1 MDQKRHHLQGDRA
14 ATEQLLDEYIDYLM
28 DHSDSEHPAWNLEM
42 IRSGKSNKWNYIDGC
57 MITGILERYAIT
69 GEARFLDF
77 ADRFMSGFVEED
89 GRIRTYD
96 PAEYSL
102 DNVNPAKNL
111 FTLYDLTGKEKY
123 RKALEL
129 VRSQLSTMPRTPEG
143 NFWHK
148 LIYPNQVWLDGIYMA
163 LPFYMEYEKRFDAQ
177 KDCLDICRQI
187 ANVEIRMRDP
197 KTGLYYHGYDA
208 SRKMYWADPDTG
220 CSPNFWLRAEGWFIR
235 GLVDVL
241 EIMKDLPMQ
250 DESVHLQH
258 MLLDL
263 AKALTWKGAE
273 KAAKLVTFAN
283 AYDLPVIT
291 VVDVTSYKNTECTE
305 SHMPTSAAKL
315 AYAYANAD
323 VPMITVVKNALGTAG
338 LSFGAKALGADVV
351 YAFNNSKIGVIDAAQ
366 AAKVVADGDAEA
378 EKKFASENTALAA
391 AKRGY
396 VDEIIAPEETRQ
408 RIAAAL
414 QMLGYKSVYRPDKK
428 SGTV

>member
-1 MDQKRHHLQGDRA
+1 MEHKRHHLQGDRA

-57 MITGILERYAIT
+57 MITGILERYEIT

-123 RKALEL
+123 RKAIEL

-163 LPFYMEYEKRFDAQ
+163 LPFYMEYEKRLDAK
-177 KDCLDICRQI
+177 KDCEDICRQI

-220 CSPNFWLRAEGWFIR
+220 CSPNFWLRAEGWFIL

-241 EIMKDLPMQ
+241 EIMMDLPMQ
-250 DESVHLQH
+250 AESVHLQH

-263 AKALTWKGAE
+263 AKALSKYQDPSGLWYQLIALPELDGNYLETSGTALISAALLKAVRLGFLPESFRAIGE
-273 KAAKLVTFAN
+273 KAFYSIVDHRLTKNADGTPCVTGICLVAGLGGEQHRDGSVAYYLSEPVVQNDAKGVGPL
-283 AYDLPVIT
+283 L
-291 VVDVTSYKNTECTE
+291 
-305 SHMPTSAAKL
+305 L
-315 AYAYANAD
+315 AY
-323 VPMITVVKNALGTAG
+323 T
-338 LSFGAKALGADVV
+338 
-351 YAFNNSKIGVIDAAQ
+351 
-366 AAKVVADGDAEA
+366 E
-378 EKKFASENTALAA
+378 
-391 AKRGY
+391 
-396 VDEIIAPEETRQ
+396 
-408 RIAAAL
+408 
-414 QMLGYKSVYRPDKK
+414 MLR
-428 SGTV
+428 

>member
-1 MDQKRHHLQGDRA
+1 MDHKRHHLQGDRA

-28 DHSDSEHPAWNLEM
+28 AHSDSAHPAWNLEM
-42 IRSGKSNKWNYIDGC
+42 IRSWKSNKWNYIDGC
-57 MITGILERYAIT
+57 MITGILELYEIT
-69 GEARFLDF
+69 GETRFFDF
-77 ADRFMSGFVEED
+77 ADRFLSGFVEED

-177 KDCLDICRQI
+177 KDCEDICRQI

-220 CSPNFWLRAEGWFIR
+220 CSPNFWLRAEGWFILC
-235 GLVDVL
+235 LVDVL

-250 DESVHLQH
+250 AESVHLQH

-263 AKALTWKGAE
+263 AKALSKYQDPSGLWYQLIALPELAGNYLETSGTALISAALLKAVRLGFLPESFRAVGE
-273 KAAKLVTFAN
+273 KAFYGIVDHRLTQNADGTPCVTGICLVAGLGGEQHRDGSVAYYLSEPVVQNDAKGVGPL
-283 AYDLPVIT
+283 L
-291 VVDVTSYKNTECTE
+291 
-305 SHMPTSAAKL
+305 L
-315 AYAYANAD
+315 AY
-323 VPMITVVKNALGTAG
+323 T
-338 LSFGAKALGADVV
+338 
-351 YAFNNSKIGVIDAAQ
+351 
-366 AAKVVADGDAEA
+366 E
-378 EKKFASENTALAA
+378 
-391 AKRGY
+391 
-396 VDEIIAPEETRQ
+396 
-408 RIAAAL
+408 
-414 QMLGYKSVYRPDKK
+414 MLR
-428 SGTV
+428 

>member
-42 IRSGKSNKWNYIDGC
+42 IRSGKCNKWNYIDGC
-57 MITGILERYAIT
+57 MITGILERYEIT

-77 ADRFMSGFVEED
+77 ADRFLSGFVEED

-123 RKALEL
+123 RKAIEL

-177 KDCLDICRQI
+177 KDCEDICRQI

-220 CSPNFWLRAEGWFIR
+220 CSPNFWLRAEGWFIL

-250 DESVHLQH
+250 AESVHLQH

-263 AKALTWKGAE
+263 AKALSKYQDPSGLWYQLIALPELEGNYLETSGTALISAALLKAVRLGFLPESFRAVGE
-273 KAAKLVTFAN
+273 KAF
-283 AYDLPVIT
+283 YGI
-291 VVDVTSYKNTECTE
+291 VDHRLTKNTDGTPCVTGICLVGGLGGEQ
-305 SHMPTSAAKL
+305 HRDGSAAYYLSEPVVQNDAKGVGPLLL
-315 AYAYANAD
+315 AY
-323 VPMITVVKNALGTAG
+323 T
-338 LSFGAKALGADVV
+338 
-351 YAFNNSKIGVIDAAQ
+351 
-366 AAKVVADGDAEA
+366 E
-378 EKKFASENTALAA
+378 
-391 AKRGY
+391 
-396 VDEIIAPEETRQ
+396 
-408 RIAAAL
+408 
-414 QMLGYKSVYRPDKK
+414 MLR
-428 SGTV
+428 

>member
-28 DHSDSEHPAWNLEM
+28 AHSDSAHPAWNLEM
-42 IRSGKSNKWNYIDGC
+42 IRSWKSNKWNYIDGC
-57 MITGILERYAIT
+57 MITGILERYEIT

-77 ADRFMSGFVEED
+77 ADRFMSGFVQED
-89 GRIRTYD
+89 GLIRTYD

-177 KDCLDICRQI
+177 KDCEDICRQI

-220 CSPNFWLRAEGWFIR
+220 CSPNFWLRAEGWFIL

-241 EIMKDLPMQ
+241 EIMKDLPMRA
-250 DESVHLQH
+250 ESVHLQH

-263 AKALTWKGAE
+263 AKALSKYQDPSGLWYQLIALPELAGNYLETSGTALISAALLKAVRLGFLPESFRAVGE
-273 KAAKLVTFAN
+273 KAFYGIVDHRLTKNADGTPCVTGICLVGGLGGEQHR
-283 AYDLPVIT
+283 DG
-291 VVDVTSYKNTECTE
+291 
-305 SHMPTSAAKL
+305 SAAYYLSEPVVQNDAKGVGPLLL
-315 AYAYANAD
+315 AY
-323 VPMITVVKNALGTAG
+323 T
-338 LSFGAKALGADVV
+338 
-351 YAFNNSKIGVIDAAQ
+351 
-366 AAKVVADGDAEA
+366 E
-378 EKKFASENTALAA
+378 
-391 AKRGY
+391 
-396 VDEIIAPEETRQ
+396 
-408 RIAAAL
+408 
-414 QMLGYKSVYRPDKK
+414 MLR
-428 SGTV
+428 

>member
-1 MDQKRHHLQGDRA
+1 MEHKRHHLQGDRA

-42 IRSGKSNKWNYIDGC
+42 IRSGKCNKWNYIDGC
-57 MITGILERYAIT
+57 MITGILERYEIT

-77 ADRFMSGFVEED
+77 ADRFMSGFVEEN

-163 LPFYMEYEKRFDAQ
+163 LPFYMEYEKRFDAK
-177 KDCLDICRQI
+177 KDCEDICRQI

-220 CSPNFWLRAEGWFIR
+220 CSPNFWLRAEGWFIL

-241 EIMKDLPMQ
+241 EIMMDLPMQ
-250 DESVHLQH
+250 AESVHLQH

-263 AKALTWKGAE
+263 AKALSKYQDPSGLWYQLIALPELEGKYLETSGTALISAALLKAVRFGFLPESFRAVGE
-273 KAAKLVTFAN
+273 KAFYGIVDRRLTKNADGTPCVTGICLVGGLGGEQHR
-283 AYDLPVIT
+283 DG
-291 VVDVTSYKNTECTE
+291 
-305 SHMPTSAAKL
+305 SAAYYLSEPVVQNDAKGVGPLLL
-315 AYAYANAD
+315 AY
-323 VPMITVVKNALGTAG
+323 T
-338 LSFGAKALGADVV
+338 
-351 YAFNNSKIGVIDAAQ
+351 
-366 AAKVVADGDAEA
+366 E
-378 EKKFASENTALAA
+378 
-391 AKRGY
+391 
-396 VDEIIAPEETRQ
+396 
-408 RIAAAL
+408 
-414 QMLGYKSVYRPDKK
+414 MLR
-428 SGTV
+428 

>member
-1 MDQKRHHLQGDRA
+1 MEHKRHHLQGDRA

-42 IRSGKSNKWNYIDGC
+42 IRSGKCNKWNYIDGC
-57 MITGILERYAIT
+57 MITGILERYEIT

-177 KDCLDICRQI
+177 KDCEDICRQI

-220 CSPNFWLRAEGWFIR
+220 CSPNFWLRAEGWFIL

-241 EIMKDLPMQ
+241 EIMMDLPMQ
-250 DESVHLQH
+250 AESVHLQH

-263 AKALTWKGAE
+263 AKALSKYQDPSGLWYQLIALPELEGNYLETSGTALISAALLKAVRLGFLPESFRAVGE
-273 KAAKLVTFAN
+273 KAFYGIVDRRLTKNADGTPCVTGICLVGGLGGEQHR
-283 AYDLPVIT
+283 DG
-291 VVDVTSYKNTECTE
+291 
-305 SHMPTSAAKL
+305 SAAYYLSEPVVQNDAKGVGPLLL
-315 AYAYANAD
+315 AY
-323 VPMITVVKNALGTAG
+323 T
-338 LSFGAKALGADVV
+338 
-351 YAFNNSKIGVIDAAQ
+351 
-366 AAKVVADGDAEA
+366 E
-378 EKKFASENTALAA
+378 
-391 AKRGY
+391 
-396 VDEIIAPEETRQ
+396 
-408 RIAAAL
+408 
-414 QMLGYKSVYRPDKK
+414 MLR
-428 SGTV
+428 

>member
-1 MDQKRHHLQGDRA
+1 MEHKRHHLQGDRA

-42 IRSGKSNKWNYIDGC
+42 IRSGKCNKWNYIDGC
-57 MITGILERYAIT
+57 MITGILERYEIT

-123 RKALEL
+123 RKAIEL

-163 LPFYMEYEKRFDAQ
+163 LPFYMEYEKRFDAK
-177 KDCLDICRQI
+177 KDCEDICRQI

-220 CSPNFWLRAEGWFIR
+220 CSPNFWLRAEGWFIL

-241 EIMKDLPMQ
+241 EIMMDLPMQ
-250 DESVHLQH
+250 AESVHLQH

-263 AKALTWKGAE
+263 AKALSKYQDPSGLWYQLIALPELEGNYLETSGTALISAALLKAVRLGFLPESFRAVGE
-273 KAAKLVTFAN
+273 KAFYGIVDRRLTKNADGTPCVTGICLVGGLGGEQHR
-283 AYDLPVIT
+283 DG
-291 VVDVTSYKNTECTE
+291 
-305 SHMPTSAAKL
+305 SAAYYLSEPVVQNDAKGVGPLLL
-315 AYAYANAD
+315 AY
-323 VPMITVVKNALGTAG
+323 T
-338 LSFGAKALGADVV
+338 
-351 YAFNNSKIGVIDAAQ
+351 
-366 AAKVVADGDAEA
+366 E
-378 EKKFASENTALAA
+378 
-391 AKRGY
+391 
-396 VDEIIAPEETRQ
+396 
-408 RIAAAL
+408 
-414 QMLGYKSVYRPDKK
+414 MLR
-428 SGTV
+428 

>member
-28 DHSDSEHPAWNLEM
+28 AHSDSGHPAWNLEM

-57 MITGILERYAIT
+57 MITGILELYEIT

-77 ADRFMSGFVEED
+77 ADRFLSGFVEEN
-89 GRIRTYD
+89 GHIRTYD
-96 PAEYSL
+96 PEEYSL
-102 DNVNPAKNL
+102 DNVNPGKNL
-111 FTLYDLTGKEKY
+111 FLLYDLTGKEKY
-123 RKALEL
+123 RKATER

-177 KDCLDICRQI
+177 KDCQDICQQI

-197 KTGLYYHGYDA
+197 ETGLYYHGYDA

-220 CSPNFWLRAEGWFIR
+220 CSPNFWLRAEGWFIL

-250 DESVHLQH
+250 AESVHLQH

-263 AKALTWKGAE
+263 AKALSKYQDPSGLWYQLIALPELEGNYLETSGTALISAALLKAVRLGFLPESFRAVGE
-273 KAAKLVTFAN
+273 KAFYGIVDHRLTKNADGTPCVTGICLVAGLGGEQHRDGSVAYYLSEPVVQNDAKGVGPL
-283 AYDLPVIT
+283 L
-291 VVDVTSYKNTECTE
+291 
-305 SHMPTSAAKL
+305 L
-315 AYAYANAD
+315 AY
-323 VPMITVVKNALGTAG
+323 T
-338 LSFGAKALGADVV
+338 
-351 YAFNNSKIGVIDAAQ
+351 
-366 AAKVVADGDAEA
+366 E
-378 EKKFASENTALAA
+378 
-391 AKRGY
+391 
-396 VDEIIAPEETRQ
+396 
-408 RIAAAL
+408 
-414 QMLGYKSVYRPDKK
+414 MLR
-428 SGTV
+428 

>member
-28 DHSDSEHPAWNLEM
+28 AHSDSAHPAWNLEM
-42 IRSGKSNKWNYIDGC
+42 IRSWKSNKWNYIDGC
-57 MITGILERYAIT
+57 MITGILELYEIT
-69 GEARFLDF
+69 GETRFFDF
-77 ADRFMSGFVEED
+77 ADRFLSGFVEED

-177 KDCLDICRQI
+177 KDCEDICRQI

-220 CSPNFWLRAEGWFIR
+220 CSPNFWLRAEGWFIL

-241 EIMKDLPMQ
+241 EIMKDLPMRA
-250 DESVHLQH
+250 ESVHLQH

-263 AKALTWKGAE
+263 AKALSKYQDPSGLWYQLIALPELAGNYLETSGTALISAALLKAVRLGFLPESFRAVGE
-273 KAAKLVTFAN
+273 KAFYGIVDHRLTKNADGTPCVTGICLVGGLGGEQHRDGSTAYYLSEPVVQNDAKGVGPL
-283 AYDLPVIT
+283 L
-291 VVDVTSYKNTECTE
+291 
-305 SHMPTSAAKL
+305 L
-315 AYAYANAD
+315 AY
-323 VPMITVVKNALGTAG
+323 T
-338 LSFGAKALGADVV
+338 
-351 YAFNNSKIGVIDAAQ
+351 
-366 AAKVVADGDAEA
+366 E
-378 EKKFASENTALAA
+378 
-391 AKRGY
+391 
-396 VDEIIAPEETRQ
+396 
-408 RIAAAL
+408 
-414 QMLGYKSVYRPDKK
+414 MLR
-428 SGTV
+428 

>member
-28 DHSDSEHPAWNLEM
+28 DYSDSEHPAWNLEM
-42 IRSGKSNKWNYIDGC
+42 IRSGKCNKWNYIDGC
-57 MITGILERYAIT
+57 MITGILERYEIT

-77 ADRFMSGFVEED
+77 ADRFLSGFVEED

-177 KDCLDICRQI
+177 KDCQEICQQI
-187 ANVEIRMRDP
+187 ARVEARMRDQ

-220 CSPNFWLRAEGWFIR
+220 CSPNFWLRAEGWFIL

-250 DESVHLQH
+250 AESVHLQH

-263 AKALTWKGAE
+263 AKALSKYQDPSGLWYQLIALPELAGNYLETSGTALISAALLKAVRLGFLPESFRAVGE
-273 KAAKLVTFAN
+273 KAFYGIVDHRLTKNADGTPCVTGICLVGGLGGEQHR
-283 AYDLPVIT
+283 DG
-291 VVDVTSYKNTECTE
+291 
-305 SHMPTSAAKL
+305 SAAYYLSEPVVQNDAKGVGPLLL
-315 AYAYANAD
+315 AY
-323 VPMITVVKNALGTAG
+323 T
-338 LSFGAKALGADVV
+338 
-351 YAFNNSKIGVIDAAQ
+351 
-366 AAKVVADGDAEA
+366 E
-378 EKKFASENTALAA
+378 
-391 AKRGY
+391 
-396 VDEIIAPEETRQ
+396 
-408 RIAAAL
+408 
-414 QMLGYKSVYRPDKK
+414 MLR
-428 SGTV
+428 

>member
-28 DHSDSEHPAWNLEM
+28 AHSDSAHPAWNLEM
-42 IRSGKSNKWNYIDGC
+42 IRSWKSNKWNYIDGC
-57 MITGILERYAIT
+57 MITGILERYEIT

-77 ADRFMSGFVEED
+77 ADRFMSGFVQED
-89 GRIRTYD
+89 GLIRTYD

-177 KDCLDICRQI
+177 KDCEDICRQI

-220 CSPNFWLRAEGWFIR
+220 CSPNFWLRAEGWFIL

-241 EIMKDLPMQ
+241 EIMKDLPMGA
-250 DESVHLQH
+250 ERVHLQH

-263 AKALTWKGAE
+263 AKALSKYQDPSGLWYQLIALPELAGNYLETSGTALISAALLKAVRLGFLPESFRAVGE
-273 KAAKLVTFAN
+273 KAFYGIVDHRLTKNADGTPCVTGICLVGGLGGEQHR
-283 AYDLPVIT
+283 DG
-291 VVDVTSYKNTECTE
+291 
-305 SHMPTSAAKL
+305 SAAYYLSEPVVQNDAKGVGPLLL
-315 AYAYANAD
+315 AY
-323 VPMITVVKNALGTAG
+323 T
-338 LSFGAKALGADVV
+338 
-351 YAFNNSKIGVIDAAQ
+351 
-366 AAKVVADGDAEA
+366 E
-378 EKKFASENTALAA
+378 
-391 AKRGY
+391 
-396 VDEIIAPEETRQ
+396 
-408 RIAAAL
+408 
-414 QMLGYKSVYRPDKK
+414 MLR
-428 SGTV
+428 

>member
-1 MDQKRHHLQGDRA
+1 MDQKRHHLQGERA
-14 ATEQLLDEYIDYLM
+14 ATEQLLDEYINYLM

-42 IRSGKSNKWNYIDGC
+42 IRSGKNNKWNYIDGC
-57 MITGILERYAIT
+57 MITGILELYEIT
-69 GEARFLDF
+69 GEARYLDF
-77 ADRFMSGFVEED
+77 ADRFLSGFVEED
-89 GRIRTYD
+89 GSIRTYD
-96 PAEYSL
+96 VEEYSL

-111 FTLYDLTGKEKY
+111 ITMYGLTGKEKY
-123 RKALEL
+123 RKAIEL

-177 KDCLDICRQI
+177 KDCQDICRQI

-250 DESVHLQH
+250 AESVHLQH

-263 AKALTWKGAE
+263 AKALSKYQDPSGLWYQLIALPELEGNYLETSGTALISAALLKAVRLGFLPESFRAIGE
-273 KAAKLVTFAN
+273 KAFYGIVDHRLTKNADGTPCVTGICLVAGLGGELHRDGSVAYYLSEPVVQNDAKGVGPL
-283 AYDLPVIT
+283 L
-291 VVDVTSYKNTECTE
+291 
-305 SHMPTSAAKL
+305 L
-315 AYAYANAD
+315 AY
-323 VPMITVVKNALGTAG
+323 T
-338 LSFGAKALGADVV
+338 
-351 YAFNNSKIGVIDAAQ
+351 
-366 AAKVVADGDAEA
+366 E
-378 EKKFASENTALAA
+378 
-391 AKRGY
+391 
-396 VDEIIAPEETRQ
+396 
-408 RIAAAL
+408 
-414 QMLGYKSVYRPDKK
+414 MLR
-428 SGTV
+428 

>member
-28 DHSDSEHPAWNLEM
+28 AHSDSAHPAWNLEM
-42 IRSGKSNKWNYIDGC
+42 IRSWKSNKWNYIDGC
-57 MITGILERYAIT
+57 MITGILERYEIT

-77 ADRFMSGFVEED
+77 ADRFLSGFVEED

-102 DNVNPAKNL
+102 DDVNPAKNL

-177 KDCLDICRQI
+177 KDCEDICRQI

-220 CSPNFWLRAEGWFIR
+220 CSPNFWLRAEGWFIL

-241 EIMKDLPMQ
+241 EIMKDLPMGA
-250 DESVHLQH
+250 ERVHLQH

-263 AKALTWKGAE
+263 AKALSKYQDPSGLWYQLIALPELAGNYLETSGTALISAALLKAVRLGFLPESFRAVGE
-273 KAAKLVTFAN
+273 KAFYGIVDHRLTKNADGTPCVTGICLVGGLGGEQHR
-283 AYDLPVIT
+283 DG
-291 VVDVTSYKNTECTE
+291 
-305 SHMPTSAAKL
+305 SAAYYL
-315 AYAYANAD
+315 SE
-323 VPMITVVKNALGTAG
+323 PVVQNDAKGVGPLL
-338 LSFGAKALGADVV
+338 LS
-351 YAFNNSKIGVIDAAQ
+351 YT
-366 AAKVVADGDAEA
+366 E
-378 EKKFASENTALAA
+378 
-391 AKRGY
+391 
-396 VDEIIAPEETRQ
+396 
-408 RIAAAL
+408 
-414 QMLGYKSVYRPDKK
+414 MLR
-428 SGTV
+428 

>member
-28 DHSDSEHPAWNLEM
+28 AHSDSAHPAWNLEM
-42 IRSGKSNKWNYIDGC
+42 IRSGKCNKWNYIDGC
-57 MITGILERYAIT
+57 MITGILERYEIT

-77 ADRFMSGFVEED
+77 ADRFLSGFVEED

-177 KDCLDICRQI
+177 KDCEDICRQI

-220 CSPNFWLRAEGWFIR
+220 CSPNFWLRAEGWFIL

-241 EIMKDLPMQ
+241 EIMKDLPMGA
-250 DESVHLQH
+250 ERVHLQH

-263 AKALTWKGAE
+263 AKALSKYQDPSGLWYQLIALPELAGNYLETSGTALISAALLKAVRLGFLPESFRAVGE
-273 KAAKLVTFAN
+273 KAFYGIVDHRLTKNADGTPCVTGICLVGGLGGEQHR
-283 AYDLPVIT
+283 DG
-291 VVDVTSYKNTECTE
+291 
-305 SHMPTSAAKL
+305 SAAYYLSEPVVQNDAKGVGPLLL
-315 AYAYANAD
+315 AY
-323 VPMITVVKNALGTAG
+323 T
-338 LSFGAKALGADVV
+338 
-351 YAFNNSKIGVIDAAQ
+351 
-366 AAKVVADGDAEA
+366 E
-378 EKKFASENTALAA
+378 
-391 AKRGY
+391 
-396 VDEIIAPEETRQ
+396 
-408 RIAAAL
+408 
-414 QMLGYKSVYRPDKK
+414 MLR
-428 SGTV
+428 

>member
-28 DHSDSEHPAWNLEM
+28 AHSDSAHPAWNLEM
-42 IRSGKSNKWNYIDGC
+42 IRSWKSNKWNYIDGC
-57 MITGILERYAIT
+57 MITGILERYEIT

-77 ADRFMSGFVEED
+77 ADRFLSGFVEED

-129 VRSQLSTMPRTPEG
+129 VCSQLSTMPRTPEG

-177 KDCLDICRQI
+177 KDCEDICRQI

-220 CSPNFWLRAEGWFIR
+220 CSPNFWLRAEGWFIL

-241 EIMKDLPMQ
+241 EIMKDLPMGA
-250 DESVHLQH
+250 ESVHLQH

-263 AKALTWKGAE
+263 AKALSKYQDPSGLWYQLIALPELAGNYLETSGTALISAALLKAVRLGFLPESFRAVGE
-273 KAAKLVTFAN
+273 KAFYGIVDHRLTKNADGTPCVTGICLVGGLGGEQHR
-283 AYDLPVIT
+283 DG
-291 VVDVTSYKNTECTE
+291 
-305 SHMPTSAAKL
+305 SAAYYLSEPVVQNDAKGVGPLLL
-315 AYAYANAD
+315 AY
-323 VPMITVVKNALGTAG
+323 T
-338 LSFGAKALGADVV
+338 
-351 YAFNNSKIGVIDAAQ
+351 
-366 AAKVVADGDAEA
+366 E
-378 EKKFASENTALAA
+378 
-391 AKRGY
+391 
-396 VDEIIAPEETRQ
+396 
-408 RIAAAL
+408 
-414 QMLGYKSVYRPDKK
+414 MLR
-428 SGTV
+428 

>member
-42 IRSGKSNKWNYIDGC
+42 IRSGKCNKWNYIDGC
-57 MITGILERYAIT
+57 MITGILERYEIT

-77 ADRFMSGFVEED
+77 ADRFLSGFVEED

-177 KDCLDICRQI
+177 KDCEDICRQI

-208 SRKMYWADPDTG
+208 SRKMYWADSDTG
-220 CSPNFWLRAEGWFIR
+220 CSPNFWLRAEGWFIL

-241 EIMKDLPMQ
+241 EIMKDLPMGA
-250 DESVHLQH
+250 ESVHLQH

-263 AKALTWKGAE
+263 AKALSKYQDPSGLWYQLIALPELAGNYLETSGTALISAALLKAVRLGFLPESFRAVGE
-273 KAAKLVTFAN
+273 KAFYGIVDHRLTKNADGTPCVTGICLVGGLGGEQHR
-283 AYDLPVIT
+283 DG
-291 VVDVTSYKNTECTE
+291 
-305 SHMPTSAAKL
+305 SAAYYLSEPVVQNDAKGVGPLLL
-315 AYAYANAD
+315 AY
-323 VPMITVVKNALGTAG
+323 T
-338 LSFGAKALGADVV
+338 
-351 YAFNNSKIGVIDAAQ
+351 
-366 AAKVVADGDAEA
+366 E
-378 EKKFASENTALAA
+378 
-391 AKRGY
+391 
-396 VDEIIAPEETRQ
+396 
-408 RIAAAL
+408 
-414 QMLGYKSVYRPDKK
+414 MLR
-428 SGTV
+428 

>member
-1 MDQKRHHLQGDRA
+1 MDHKRHHLQGDRA

-42 IRSGKSNKWNYIDGC
+42 IRSGKCNKWNYIDGC
-57 MITGILERYAIT
+57 MITGILERYEIT

-129 VRSQLSTMPRTPEG
+129 VRSQLRTMPRTPEG

-177 KDCLDICRQI
+177 KDCEDICRQI

-220 CSPNFWLRAEGWFIR
+220 CSPNFWLRAEGWFIL

-250 DESVHLQH
+250 AESVHLQH

-263 AKALTWKGAE
+263 AKALSKYQDPSGLWYQLIALPELAGNYLETSGTALISAALLKAVRLGFLPESFRAVGE
-273 KAAKLVTFAN
+273 KAFYGIVDHRLTKNADGTPCVTGICLVAGLGGEQHRDGSVAYYLSEPVVQNDAKGVGPL
-283 AYDLPVIT
+283 L
-291 VVDVTSYKNTECTE
+291 
-305 SHMPTSAAKL
+305 L
-315 AYAYANAD
+315 AY
-323 VPMITVVKNALGTAG
+323 T
-338 LSFGAKALGADVV
+338 
-351 YAFNNSKIGVIDAAQ
+351 
-366 AAKVVADGDAEA
+366 E
-378 EKKFASENTALAA
+378 
-391 AKRGY
+391 
-396 VDEIIAPEETRQ
+396 
-408 RIAAAL
+408 
-414 QMLGYKSVYRPDKK
+414 MLR
-428 SGTV
+428 

>member
-28 DHSDSEHPAWNLEM
+28 DHSDSAHPAWNLEM
-42 IRSGKSNKWNYIDGC
+42 IRSWKSNKWNYIDGC
-57 MITGILERYAIT
+57 MITGILERYEIT

-77 ADRFMSGFVEED
+77 ADRFLSGFVEED

-177 KDCLDICRQI
+177 KDCEDICRQI

-220 CSPNFWLRAEGWFIR
+220 CSPNFWLRAEGWFIL

-250 DESVHLQH
+250 AESVHLQH

-263 AKALTWKGAE
+263 AKALSKYQDPSGLWYQLIALPELAGNYLETSGTALISAALLKAVRLGFLPESFRAVGE
-273 KAAKLVTFAN
+273 KAFYGIVDHRLTKNADGTPCVTGICLVGGLGGEQHR
-283 AYDLPVIT
+283 DG
-291 VVDVTSYKNTECTE
+291 
-305 SHMPTSAAKL
+305 SAAYYLSEPVVQNDAKGVGPLLL
-315 AYAYANAD
+315 AY
-323 VPMITVVKNALGTAG
+323 T
-338 LSFGAKALGADVV
+338 
-351 YAFNNSKIGVIDAAQ
+351 
-366 AAKVVADGDAEA
+366 E
-378 EKKFASENTALAA
+378 
-391 AKRGY
+391 
-396 VDEIIAPEETRQ
+396 
-408 RIAAAL
+408 
-414 QMLGYKSVYRPDKK
+414 MLR
-428 SGTV
+428 

>member
-42 IRSGKSNKWNYIDGC
+42 IRSGKCNKWNYIDGC
-57 MITGILERYAIT
+57 MITGILERYEIT

-77 ADRFMSGFVEED
+77 ADRFLSGFVEED

-96 PAEYSL
+96 PEEYSL

-111 FTLYDLTGKEKY
+111 FPLYDLTGKEKY
-123 RKALEL
+123 RKAIEL

-177 KDCLDICRQI
+177 KDCEDICRQI

-220 CSPNFWLRAEGWFIR
+220 CSPNFWLRAEGWFIL

-241 EIMKDLPMQ
+241 EIMKDLPMGA
-250 DESVHLQH
+250 ESVHLQH

-263 AKALTWKGAE
+263 AKALSKYQDPSGLWYQLIALPELAGNYLETSGTALISAALLKAVRLGFLPESFRAVGE
-273 KAAKLVTFAN
+273 KAFYGIVDHRLTKNADGTPCVTGICLVGGLGGEQHR
-283 AYDLPVIT
+283 DG
-291 VVDVTSYKNTECTE
+291 
-305 SHMPTSAAKL
+305 SAAYYLSEPVVQNDAKGVGPLLL
-315 AYAYANAD
+315 AY
-323 VPMITVVKNALGTAG
+323 T
-338 LSFGAKALGADVV
+338 
-351 YAFNNSKIGVIDAAQ
+351 
-366 AAKVVADGDAEA
+366 E
-378 EKKFASENTALAA
+378 
-391 AKRGY
+391 
-396 VDEIIAPEETRQ
+396 
-408 RIAAAL
+408 
-414 QMLGYKSVYRPDKK
+414 MLR
-428 SGTV
+428 

>member
-28 DHSDSEHPAWNLEM
+28 AHSDSAHPAWNLEM
-42 IRSGKSNKWNYIDGC
+42 IRSWKSNKWNYIDGC
-57 MITGILERYAIT
+57 MITGILERYEIT

-77 ADRFMSGFVEED
+77 ADRFMSGFVQED
-89 GRIRTYD
+89 DRIRTYD
-96 PAEYSL
+96 PEEYSL

-111 FTLYDLTGKEKY
+111 FPLYDLTGKEKY

-177 KDCLDICRQI
+177 KDCEDICRQI

-220 CSPNFWLRAEGWFIR
+220 CSPNFWLRAEGWFIL

-241 EIMKDLPMQ
+241 EIMKDLPMGA
-250 DESVHLQH
+250 ESVHLQH

-263 AKALTWKGAE
+263 AKALSKYQDPSGLWYQLIALPELAGNYLETSGTALISAALLKAVRLGFLPESFRAVGE
-273 KAAKLVTFAN
+273 KAFYGIVDHRLTKNADGTPCVTGICLVGGLGGEQHR
-283 AYDLPVIT
+283 DG
-291 VVDVTSYKNTECTE
+291 
-305 SHMPTSAAKL
+305 SAAYYLSEPVVQNDAKGGGPLLL
-315 AYAYANAD
+315 AYTRCYD
-323 VPMITVVKNALGTAG
+323 KLKGVHG
-338 LSFGAKALGADVV
+338 LHACPF
-351 YAFNNSKIGVIDAAQ
+351 
-366 AAKVVADGDAEA
+366 
-378 EKKFASENTALAA
+378 
-391 AKRGY
+391 
-396 VDEIIAPEETRQ
+396 
-408 RIAAAL
+408 
-414 QMLGYKSVYRPDKK
+414 
-428 SGTV
+428 

>member
-28 DHSDSEHPAWNLEM
+28 EHSDSEHPAWNLEM
-42 IRSGKSNKWNYIDGC
+42 IRSWKSNKWNYIDGC
-57 MITGILERYAIT
+57 MITGILELYEIT

-77 ADRFMSGFVEED
+77 ADRFLSGFVEED
-89 GRIRTYD
+89 GHIRTYD
-96 PAEYSL
+96 PEEYSL

-111 FTLYDLTGKEKY
+111 FPLYDLTGKEKY
-123 RKALEL
+123 RKAIEL
-129 VRSQLSTMPRTPEG
+129 VRSQLNTMPRTPEG

-177 KDCLDICRQI
+177 KDCQDICRQI

-250 DESVHLQH
+250 AESVHLQH

-263 AKALTWKGAE
+263 ARALSKYQDPSGLWYQLIALPELEGNYLETSGTALISAALLKAVRLGFLPESFRAIGE
-273 KAAKLVTFAN
+273 KAFYGIVDHRLTKNADGTPCVTGICLVAGLGGEQHRDGSVAYYLSEPVVQNDAKGVGPL
-283 AYDLPVIT
+283 L
-291 VVDVTSYKNTECTE
+291 
-305 SHMPTSAAKL
+305 L
-315 AYAYANAD
+315 AY
-323 VPMITVVKNALGTAG
+323 T
-338 LSFGAKALGADVV
+338 
-351 YAFNNSKIGVIDAAQ
+351 
-366 AAKVVADGDAEA
+366 E
-378 EKKFASENTALAA
+378 
-391 AKRGY
+391 
-396 VDEIIAPEETRQ
+396 
-408 RIAAAL
+408 
-414 QMLGYKSVYRPDKK
+414 MLR
-428 SGTV
+428 

>member
-28 DHSDSEHPAWNLEM
+28 AHSDSGHPAWNLEM

-57 MITGILERYAIT
+57 MITGILELYEIT

-77 ADRFMSGFVEED
+77 ADRFLSGFVEED

-123 RKALEL
+123 RKAIEL
-129 VRSQLSTMPRTPEG
+129 VRSQLRTMPRTPEG

-177 KDCLDICRQI
+177 KDCQEICQQI
-187 ANVEIRMRDP
+187 ARVEARMRDP

-220 CSPNFWLRAEGWFIR
+220 CSPNFWLRAEGWFIL

-250 DESVHLQH
+250 AESVHLQL

-263 AKALTWKGAE
+263 AKALSKYQDPSGLWYQLIALPELAGNYLETSGTALISAALLKAVRLGFLPESFRAIGE
-273 KAAKLVTFAN
+273 KAFYGIVDHRLTKNADGTPCVTGICLVAGLGGEQHRDGSVAYYLSEPVVQNDAKGVGPL
-283 AYDLPVIT
+283 L
-291 VVDVTSYKNTECTE
+291 
-305 SHMPTSAAKL
+305 L
-315 AYAYANAD
+315 AY
-323 VPMITVVKNALGTAG
+323 T
-338 LSFGAKALGADVV
+338 
-351 YAFNNSKIGVIDAAQ
+351 
-366 AAKVVADGDAEA
+366 E
-378 EKKFASENTALAA
+378 
-391 AKRGY
+391 
-396 VDEIIAPEETRQ
+396 
-408 RIAAAL
+408 
-414 QMLGYKSVYRPDKK
+414 MLR
-428 SGTV
+428 

>member
-42 IRSGKSNKWNYIDGC
+42 IRSGKCNKWNYIDGC
-57 MITGILERYAIT
+57 MITGILERYEIT

-177 KDCLDICRQI
+177 KDCEDICRQI

-220 CSPNFWLRAEGWFIR
+220 CSPNFWLRAEGWFIL

-241 EIMKDLPMQ
+241 EIMMDLPMQ
-250 DESVHLQH
+250 AESVHLQH

-263 AKALTWKGAE
+263 AKALSKYQDPSGLWYQLIALPELEGNYLETSGTALISAALLKAVRLGFLPESFRAVGE
-273 KAAKLVTFAN
+273 KAFYGIVDRRLTKNADGTPCVTGICLVGGLGGEQHR
-283 AYDLPVIT
+283 DG
-291 VVDVTSYKNTECTE
+291 
-305 SHMPTSAAKL
+305 SAAYYLSEPVVQNDAKGVGPLLL
-315 AYAYANAD
+315 AY
-323 VPMITVVKNALGTAG
+323 T
-338 LSFGAKALGADVV
+338 
-351 YAFNNSKIGVIDAAQ
+351 
-366 AAKVVADGDAEA
+366 E
-378 EKKFASENTALAA
+378 
-391 AKRGY
+391 
-396 VDEIIAPEETRQ
+396 
-408 RIAAAL
+408 
-414 QMLGYKSVYRPDKK
+414 MLR
-428 SGTV
+428 

>member
-1 MDQKRHHLQGDRA
+1 MEHKRHHLQGDRA
-14 ATEQLLDEYIDYLM
+14 ATKQLLDEYIDYLM

-42 IRSGKSNKWNYIDGC
+42 IRSGKCNKWNYIDGC
-57 MITGILERYAIT
+57 MITGILERYEIT

-77 ADRFMSGFVEED
+77 ADRFMSGFVEEN

-123 RKALEL
+123 RKAIEL

-177 KDCLDICRQI
+177 KDCEDICRQI

-220 CSPNFWLRAEGWFIR
+220 CSPNFWLRAEGWFIL

-241 EIMKDLPMQ
+241 EIMMDLPMQ
-250 DESVHLQH
+250 AESVHLQH

-263 AKALTWKGAE
+263 AKALSKYQDPSGLWYQLIALPELEGNYLETSGTALISAALLKAVRLGFLPESFRAVGE
-273 KAAKLVTFAN
+273 KAFYGIVDRRLTKNADGTPCVTGICLVGGLGGEQHR
-283 AYDLPVIT
+283 DG
-291 VVDVTSYKNTECTE
+291 
-305 SHMPTSAAKL
+305 SAAYYLSEPVVQNDAKGVGPLLL
-315 AYAYANAD
+315 AY
-323 VPMITVVKNALGTAG
+323 T
-338 LSFGAKALGADVV
+338 
-351 YAFNNSKIGVIDAAQ
+351 
-366 AAKVVADGDAEA
+366 E
-378 EKKFASENTALAA
+378 
-391 AKRGY
+391 
-396 VDEIIAPEETRQ
+396 
-408 RIAAAL
+408 
-414 QMLGYKSVYRPDKK
+414 MLR
-428 SGTV
+428 

>member
-57 MITGILERYAIT
+57 MITGILERYEIT

-250 DESVHLQH
+250 AESVHLQH

-263 AKALTWKGAE
+263 AKALSKYQDPSGLWYQLIALPELEGNYLETSGTALISAALLKAVRLGFLPESFRAVGE
-273 KAAKLVTFAN
+273 KAFYGIVDRRLTKNADGTPCVTGICLVGGLGGEQHR
-283 AYDLPVIT
+283 DG
-291 VVDVTSYKNTECTE
+291 
-305 SHMPTSAAKL
+305 SAAYYLSEPVVQNDAKGVGPLLL
-315 AYAYANAD
+315 AY
-323 VPMITVVKNALGTAG
+323 T
-338 LSFGAKALGADVV
+338 
-351 YAFNNSKIGVIDAAQ
+351 
-366 AAKVVADGDAEA
+366 E
-378 EKKFASENTALAA
+378 
-391 AKRGY
+391 
-396 VDEIIAPEETRQ
+396 
-408 RIAAAL
+408 
-414 QMLGYKSVYRPDKK
+414 MLR
-428 SGTV
+428 

>member
-14 ATEQLLDEYIDYLM
+14 ATEQLLNEYIDYLM

-57 MITGILERYAIT
+57 MITGILELYEIT
-69 GEARFLDF
+69 GETRFLDF
-77 ADRFMSGFVEED
+77 ADRFLSGFVEED
-89 GRIRTYD
+89 GLIRTYD
-96 PAEYSL
+96 PEEYTL

-111 FTLYDLTGKEKY
+111 FSMYDLTGKERY
-123 RKALEL
+123 RKAIEL

-177 KDCLDICRQI
+177 KGCQDICQQI

-220 CSPNFWLRAEGWFIR
+220 CSPNFWLRAEGWFIL

-250 DESVHLQH
+250 AESVHLQH

-263 AKALTWKGAE
+263 AKALSKYQDPSGLWYQLIALPELEGNYLETSGTALISAALLKAVRLGFLPESFRATGE
-273 KAAKLVTFAN
+273 KAFYGIVDHRLTKNADGTPCVTGICLVAGLGGEQHRDGSVAYYLSEPVVQNDAKGVGPL
-283 AYDLPVIT
+283 L
-291 VVDVTSYKNTECTE
+291 
-305 SHMPTSAAKL
+305 L
-315 AYAYANAD
+315 AY
-323 VPMITVVKNALGTAG
+323 T
-338 LSFGAKALGADVV
+338 
-351 YAFNNSKIGVIDAAQ
+351 
-366 AAKVVADGDAEA
+366 E
-378 EKKFASENTALAA
+378 
-391 AKRGY
+391 
-396 VDEIIAPEETRQ
+396 
-408 RIAAAL
+408 
-414 QMLGYKSVYRPDKK
+414 MLR
-428 SGTV
+428 

>member
-28 DHSDSEHPAWNLEM
+28 AHSDSAHPAWNLEM
-42 IRSGKSNKWNYIDGC
+42 IRSWRSNKWNYIDGC
-57 MITGILERYAIT
+57 MITGILERYEIT

-77 ADRFMSGFVEED
+77 ADRFLSGFVEED

-177 KDCLDICRQI
+177 KDCEDICRQI

-220 CSPNFWLRAEGWFIR
+220 CSPNFWLRAEGWFIL

-241 EIMKDLPMQ
+241 EIMKDLPMGA
-250 DESVHLQH
+250 ESVHLQH

-263 AKALTWKGAE
+263 AKALSKYQDPSGLWYQLIALPELAGNYLETSGTALISAALLKAVRLGFLPESFRAVGE
-273 KAAKLVTFAN
+273 KAFYGIVDHRLTKNADGTPCVTGICLVGGLGGEQHR
-283 AYDLPVIT
+283 DG
-291 VVDVTSYKNTECTE
+291 
-305 SHMPTSAAKL
+305 SAAYYLSEPVVQNDAKGVGPLLL
-315 AYAYANAD
+315 AY
-323 VPMITVVKNALGTAG
+323 T
-338 LSFGAKALGADVV
+338 
-351 YAFNNSKIGVIDAAQ
+351 
-366 AAKVVADGDAEA
+366 E
-378 EKKFASENTALAA
+378 
-391 AKRGY
+391 
-396 VDEIIAPEETRQ
+396 
-408 RIAAAL
+408 
-414 QMLGYKSVYRPDKK
+414 MLR
-428 SGTV
+428 

>member
-28 DHSDSEHPAWNLEM
+28 AHSDAEHPAWNLEM

-57 MITGILERYAIT
+57 MITGILELYEIT

-77 ADRFMSGFVEED
+77 ADRFLSGFVEEN
-89 GRIRTYD
+89 GHIRTYD
-96 PAEYSL
+96 PEEYSL
-102 DNVNPAKNL
+102 DNVNPGKNL
-111 FTLYDLTGKEKY
+111 FLLYDLTGKEKY
-123 RKALEL
+123 RKATER

-177 KDCLDICRQI
+177 KDCQDICQQI

-197 KTGLYYHGYDA
+197 ETGLYYHGYDA

-220 CSPNFWLRAEGWFIR
+220 CSPNFWLRAEGWFIL

-250 DESVHLQH
+250 AESVHLQH

-263 AKALTWKGAE
+263 AKALSKYQDPSGLWYQLIALPELEGNYLETSGTALISAALLKAVRLGFLPESFRAVGE
-273 KAAKLVTFAN
+273 KAFYGIVDHRLTKNADGTPCVTGICLVAGLGGEQHRDGSVAYYLSEPVVQNDAKGVGPL
-283 AYDLPVIT
+283 L
-291 VVDVTSYKNTECTE
+291 
-305 SHMPTSAAKL
+305 L
-315 AYAYANAD
+315 AY
-323 VPMITVVKNALGTAG
+323 T
-338 LSFGAKALGADVV
+338 
-351 YAFNNSKIGVIDAAQ
+351 
-366 AAKVVADGDAEA
+366 E
-378 EKKFASENTALAA
+378 
-391 AKRGY
+391 
-396 VDEIIAPEETRQ
+396 
-408 RIAAAL
+408 
-414 QMLGYKSVYRPDKK
+414 MLR
-428 SGTV
+428 

>member
-28 DHSDSEHPAWNLEM
+28 AHSDSAHPAWNLEM
-42 IRSGKSNKWNYIDGC
+42 IRSWKSNKWNYIDGC
-57 MITGILERYAIT
+57 MITGILERYEIT

-77 ADRFMSGFVEED
+77 ADRFLSGFVEED

-129 VRSQLSTMPRTPEG
+129 VCSQLSTMPRTPEG

-177 KDCLDICRQI
+177 KDCQEICQQI
-187 ANVEIRMRDP
+187 ARVEARMRDQ

-220 CSPNFWLRAEGWFIR
+220 CSPNFWLRAEGWFIL

-241 EIMKDLPMQ
+241 EIMKDLPMGA
-250 DESVHLQH
+250 ERVHLQH

-263 AKALTWKGAE
+263 AKALSKYQDPSGLWYQLIALPELAGNYLETSGTALISAALLKAVRLGFLPESFRAVGE
-273 KAAKLVTFAN
+273 KAFYGIVDHRLTKNADGTPCVTGICLVGGLGGEQHR
-283 AYDLPVIT
+283 DG
-291 VVDVTSYKNTECTE
+291 
-305 SHMPTSAAKL
+305 SAAYYLSEPVVQNDAKGVGPLLL
-315 AYAYANAD
+315 AY
-323 VPMITVVKNALGTAG
+323 T
-338 LSFGAKALGADVV
+338 
-351 YAFNNSKIGVIDAAQ
+351 
-366 AAKVVADGDAEA
+366 E
-378 EKKFASENTALAA
+378 
-391 AKRGY
+391 
-396 VDEIIAPEETRQ
+396 
-408 RIAAAL
+408 
-414 QMLGYKSVYRPDKK
+414 MLR
-428 SGTV
+428 